1 LDARDEQVAA
11 AIDAARGAL
20 DQASRVLL
28 DRPVRPQ
35 CDLTALAAGLLR
47 DRQKRAEHLPA
58 DFFGEPAWDA
68 LLILF
73 AAPGNEMRQIDLFR
87 AIRVPHTS
95 GLRWLCRLK
104 GRRTGGHQA
113 GGERTQQA
121 SGEAHRQG
129 SQTSDEAAE

>member
-1 LDARDEQVAA
+1 M
-11 AIDAARGAL
+11 
-20 DQASRVLL
+20 LL

-35 CDLTALAAGLLR
+35 SDLAALAAGLLR

-68 LLILF
+68 LLVLF

-95 GLRWLCRLK
+95 GLRWQCRLK
-104 GRRTGGHQA
+104 EEGLVATRPGVSGRSKLLVKLTAKGRNQVTRLLS
-113 GGERTQQA
+113 EL
-121 SGEAHRQG
+121 
-129 SQTSDEAAE
+129 